1 MKASKVIVARMRWWK
16 EALFILS
23 FYLAYGLVRNQL
35 GSDGFFAATTDT
47 AAKNAERVIAF
58 EKRLGLFFEQDLQ
71 QWFLDWGWFLWFW
84 NVFYGSLHFVVT
96 IGVGL
101 FLYRRFPLR
110 FIRYRTGLAITTA
123 LGLIGFATFPLMPP
137 RLLSSPPPY
146 GGAMNKFSFVDTLSV
161 HGGLWSF
168 DSGTLQAISNQWAAM
183 PSLHLAW
190 AAWCTIA
197 IAPVLKPISA
207 RVAMWLYPV
216 ATLFGIIVTANHY
229 WIDGLAGVVV
239 LALGMWFAH
248 RIADRQMFDMNN
260 ATTDGGI

>member
-1 MKASKVIVARMRWWK
+1 MIVARMRWWK
-16 EALFILS
+16 EALFILG
-23 FYLAYGLVRNQL
+23 FYLAYGQVRNQL
-35 GSDGFFAATTDT
+35 GSDGIFAATTDT

-58 EKRLGLFFEQDLQ
+58 EKQIGLFFEQDLQ

-146 GGAMNKFSFVDTLSV
+146 GGAMDKFSFVDTLSV

-197 IAPVLKPISA
+197 IAPVLKSISA
-207 RVAMWLYPV
+207 RAAMWLYPV
-216 ATLFGIIVTANHY
+216 ATLFGVIITANHY
-229 WIDGLAGVVV
+229 WIDGLGGLVA

-248 RIADRQMFDMNN
+248 RIADRQMLDMNN
-260 ATTDGGI
+260 TTTDGGI